1 MGMLEAHGG
10 RASLLARAC
19 GQREAFAAKPGA
31 FCVADRWHRSDPD
44 ATAEVVST
52 SGRRGI
58 RRVTEDRINT
68 GYLPSIPQ
76 RCLLSIRHLESLRT
90 VHSATRFGARR
101 DRCAASGAAS
111 REGPTDRGQRSAVD
125 AQEPGAGACRGQ
137 DRGFGRAAA
146 PGPYRPI
153 WQAQRDAERF
163 CNCNCWIWSRVYR
176 ARR

>member
-1 MGMLEAHGG
+1 MGMLEADGG
-10 RASLLARAC
+10 RAPLLARTC
-19 GQREAFAAKPGA
+19 GQREALAAKPGA

-90 VHSATRFGARR
+90 VHSATDSALAEIVAQLRAQLAERDQQIADRDQQLMRKSQVLALAEVKIEVLEERLRLDRIADMASAARR
-101 DRCAASGAAS
+101 
-111 REGPTDRGQRSAVD
+111 
-125 AQEPGAGACRGQ
+125 
-137 DRGFGRAAA
+137 
-146 PGPYRPI
+146 
-153 WQAQRDAERF
+153 
-163 CNCNCWIWSRVYR
+163 
-176 ARR
+176 